1 MAEQQIIIAG
11 FGGQGI
17 LSMGQILAYAGLLEG
32 KNASW
37 LPSYGPE
44 MRGGTANCNVVIS
57 DELVSSPIV
66 KEADTV
72 IVMNLPSLEKFEK
85 NVAAGG
91 NLLINSSLINEN
103 ASRENVKVHRIPAND
118 IADELGNAKVANMVM
133 LGAYVE
139 LSNIVTKQSIIK
151 SLEKV
156 LGSPKEDL
164 IQINEKALSRGAES
178 VKCFNEI

>member
-1 MAEQQIIIAG
+1 MADQQIIIAG

-32 KNASW
+32 KNVSW

-66 KEADTV
+66 KEADVV
-72 IVMNLPSLEKFEK
+72 IVMNLPSMEKFEK

-91 NLLINSSLINEN
+91 NLLINSSLISEN
-103 ASRENVKVHRIPAND
+103 ISKEDVKVFKIPAND

-139 LSNIVTKQSIIK
+139 ISKIVSKQSIIE
-151 SLEKV
+151 SLKKV
-156 LGSPKEDL
+156 LLLKDDF
-164 IQINEKALSRGAES
+164 IKINEDALMRGAET
-178 VKCFNEI
+178 VRLND

>member
-1 MAEQQIIIAG
+1 MADQQIIIAG

-32 KNASW
+32 KNVSW

-66 KEADTV
+66 KEADVV
-72 IVMNLPSLEKFEK
+72 IVMNLPSMEKFEK

-91 NLLINSSLINEN
+91 NLLINSSLISEN
-103 ASRENVKVHRIPAND
+103 TSKEDVKVFKIPAND

-139 LSNIVTKQSIIK
+139 ISKIVSKQSIIE
-151 SLEKV
+151 SLKKV
-156 LGSPKEDL
+156 LLLKDDF
-164 IQINEKALSRGAES
+164 IKINEDALMRGAET
-178 VKCFNEI
+178 VRLND

>member
-1 MAEQQIIIAG
+1 MADQQIIIAG

-32 KNASW
+32 KNVSW

-66 KEADTV
+66 KEADVV
-72 IVMNLPSLEKFEK
+72 IVMNLPSMEKFEK

-91 NLLINSSLINEN
+91 NLLINSSLISEN
-103 ASRENVKVHRIPAND
+103 ISKEDVKVFKIPAND
-118 IADELGNAKVANMVM
+118 IADELRNAKVANMVM

-139 LSNIVTKQSIIK
+139 ISKIVSKQSIIE
-151 SLEKV
+151 SLKKV
-156 LGSPKEDL
+156 LLLKDDF
-164 IQINEKALSRGAES
+164 IKINEDALMRGAET
-178 VKCFNEI
+178 VRLND